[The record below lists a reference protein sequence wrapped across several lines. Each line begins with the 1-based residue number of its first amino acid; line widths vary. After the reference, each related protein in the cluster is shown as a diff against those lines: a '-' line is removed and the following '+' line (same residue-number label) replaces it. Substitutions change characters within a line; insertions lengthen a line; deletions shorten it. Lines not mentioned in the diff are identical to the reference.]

1 VWMSAATNQIK
12 PKKTMEWVDAADRLR
27 SRFTNRKIG
36 NPVNRNEKR
45 WRDGR
50 EGNKRKRIWLLRM
63 PKEEILE
70 GEVEEL

>member
-1 VWMSAATNQIK
+1 
-12 PKKTMEWVDAADRLR
+12 
-27 SRFTNRKIG
+27 
-36 NPVNRNEKR
+36 VNRNQKR